1 MRLSFEKLC
10 WSVDKQGRDR
20 ISLPNPTG
28 GINMPDRIEKICIEK
43 GLRMTEQRRVIA
55 RVLSMSHDHP
65 DAEELHRR
73 ASAEDPRISLATVY
87 RTVRL
92 FEEAG
97 IIERHDFRDGRSRY
111 EEVGDDHHDHLID
124 LKSGEV
130 VEFVNDEIE
139 RLQEA
144 IARKLGYK
152 LVDHRLEL
160 YGVPLS
166 SAEE

>member
-1 MRLSFEKLC
+1 MTVSQ
-10 WSVDKQGRDR
+10 D
-20 ISLPNPTG
+20 SL
-28 GINMPDRIEKICIEK
+28 PDRIEKICVEK

-55 RVLSMSHDHP
+55 RVLSISEDHP

-73 ASAEDPRISLATVY
+73 AAAEDPRISLATVY

-111 EEVGDDHHDHLID
+111 EEATEDHHDHLID

-130 VEFVNDEIE
+130 LEFVDEEIE
-139 RLQEA
+139 RLQIA

-160 YGVPLS
+160 YGVPLK
-166 SAEE
+166 EGET